1 MIHLAS
7 TPSTAYGIPVTY
19 TPYHGIVLPDRLQR
33 LRALSQV
40 AFGQRYRLELMLAV
54 ADAQDGIVCL
64 TDLAHTLNVTIS
76 NLQQPLKAL
85 VATGLLSPLP
95 AGDSRRKFY
104 IRNPSSAWAW
114 AKELADAG
122 RELDPNPA
130 PSSAT
135 QP

>member
-1 MIHLAS
+1 MS
-7 TPSTAYGIPVTY
+7 S
-19 TPYHGIVLPDRLQR
+19 DRQER

-54 ADAQDGIVCL
+54 AGTKDGIVCL
-64 TDLAHTLNVTIS
+64 TDLAHAMNVTMS

-104 IRNPSSAWAW
+104 LRNPSTAWAW
-114 AKELADAG
+114 AHELATVG
-122 RELDPNPA
+122 RELNRDSPA
-130 PSSAT
+130 STADQT
-135 QP
+135 